1 MYTIACEMNNLIAI
15 HFAKSIS
22 LVCLSS
28 TKSILYSYLELFSF
42 RNQKILRLIEQNP
55 SLVKSTKQPIQPNIY
70 ITCSGHCV
78 GYIVHRFFPPGSQL
92 SFVPRSV
99 SIYATRTSTT
109 ANLCRSTDVSFLFLF
124 RSILRVFNEITYRER
139 GRRAEYSDGMTSLH
153 IAEEKKL
160 IKRKKKKKKRNK
172 SNETKR

>member
-1 MYTIACEMNNLIAI
+1 M
-15 HFAKSIS
+15 FRS
-22 LVCLSS
+22 LRWVYC
-28 TKSILYSYLELFSF
+28 T
-42 RNQKILRLIEQNP
+42 
-55 SLVKSTKQPIQPNIY
+55 
-70 ITCSGHCV
+70 
-78 GYIVHRFFPPGSQL
+78 RFFSPGSQL

-160 IKRKKKKKKRNK
+160 IKRRRKREINQ
-172 SNETKR
+172 TKRWRVAWWVAHEGRDEEGIFDFKTLKPFATAVGVKTGNWTRLAMWR